1 MAEALA
7 SEFGALD
14 PDARRLLDGAAVA
27 GEPFE
32 IDLAAAVAE
41 LDDPLP
47 ALDALVAADLVRATE
62 NPRRFAF
69 RHPLVRRTVYDTAG
83 AGWRLAAH
91 ARAAAALRAQGAP
104 PSVLADHVERSAQRG
119 DEQALATLTQ
129 AGRGDGASARPR
141 PPRTGTRRR

>member
-7 SEFGALD
+7 SEFDALD

-69 RHPLVRRTVYDTAG
+69 GHPLVRRTVYDTAG
-83 AGWRLAAH
+83 AGWRAAH
-91 ARAAAALRAQGAP
+91 GRAAAALRARAPRRASSPTTWSGP
-104 PSVLADHVERSAQRG
+104 PSAA
-119 DEQALATLTQ
+119 
-129 AGRGDGASARPR
+129 
-141 PPRTGTRRR
+141 TRRRSRR